1 MEALAVFT
9 CMLPLVR
16 SMKIDSHSSKK
27 RIASWIFAS
36 RNTSL
41 RIAPAW
47 LVPRLGKL
55 IISTFLPII
64 EAKAFAIIVLPVP
77 LGP

>member
-1 MEALAVFT
+1 
-9 CMLPLVR
+9 
-16 SMKIDSHSSKK
+16 MKIDSHSSKK

-55 IISTFLPII
+55 IISTFFPII
-64 EAKAFAIIVLPVP
+64 EAKAFAIIVFPVP